1 MCKGQC
7 PGTAID
13 SDWRNR
19 TEHCEVWKTLYRQ
32 LEAHML
38 DQKLNPISGRSDR
51 MKLERVVL
59 DAWARG
65 QNMTIARAQ
74 QRLSQEQPPGASAP
88 SARTMEA

>member
-13 SDWRNR
+13 NDWRNR
-19 TEHCEVWKTLYRQ
+19 TEHCEVWKTLYRH

-65 QNMTIARAQ
+65 QNMTIAHAQ
-74 QRLSQEQPPGASAP
+74 QRLSQEQSPGASAP
-88 SARTMEA
+88 PARTMEA